1 MAPKCILRLVGAS
14 QRMDRMKLSSD
25 PNAQSGCS
33 KRKVGL
39 KEVLARARR
48 LLSRGGRTGAQSERR
63 GVAIS
68 MYSHHLKRPT
78 RAAPKGNLQIRQ
90 DLGHTHGSPLST
102 AILII
107 ARTDGYHAG
116 RCVQGLRLVSWRV
129 HSRALLRLR
138 LLSFASYL
146 SHSLSSSRI
155 CFCGFCGAVPQR
167 FGLSCLIHAWHSFA
181 VRGFSGA
188 LNASF

>member
-33 KRKVGL
+33 KKRGRAQRGPGESR
-39 KEVLARARR
+39 EV
-48 LLSRGGRTGAQSERR
+48 LSRGGRTGAQSERR

-78 RAAPKGNLQIRQ
+78 RVAPKGNLQIRQ

-107 ARTDGYHAG
+107 ARTD
-116 RCVQGLRLVSWRV
+116 
-129 HSRALLRLR
+129 
-138 LLSFASYL
+138 ASY
-146 SHSLSSSRI
+146 
-155 CFCGFCGAVPQR
+155 
-167 FGLSCLIHAWHSFA
+167 
-181 VRGFSGA
+181 
-188 LNASF
+188 